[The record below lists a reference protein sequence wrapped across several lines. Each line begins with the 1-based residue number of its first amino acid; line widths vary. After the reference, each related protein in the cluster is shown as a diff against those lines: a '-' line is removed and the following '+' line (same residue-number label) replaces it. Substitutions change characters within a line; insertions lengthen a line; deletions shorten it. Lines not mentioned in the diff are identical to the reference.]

1 MTAYSSNSSVHPL
14 PDDEAQ
20 RLRALHNL
28 EILDTDPDP
37 TFDLLAK
44 TAATIF
50 GTPQAFISFVDES
63 RQWFK
68 SKYGSETAQTPRDV
82 AFCSFTIRRH
92 GVTVVLNAREDARF
106 RDNPLVCG
114 PPGIRFYAGA
124 PLRLKDCQNVGAL
137 CVIDT
142 KPRDRFTPQQEE
154 TLKRLAELV
163 CEALEAHKELVAQNR
178 KNEELQN
185 GVVTP

>member
-1 MTAYSSNSSVHPL
+1 MVAFPLNHSFHSL
-14 PDDEAQ
+14 PDDEAE
-20 RLRALHNL
+20 RLRALHDL

-50 GTPQAFISFVDES
+50 GTPRAYITFIDES

-68 SKYGSETAQTPRDV
+68 SKYGSEASETPRDV

-92 GVTVVLNAREDARF
+92 GVTVVLNATEDARF

-114 PPGIRFYAGA
+114 SPGIRFYAGA
-124 PLRLKDCQNVGAL
+124 PLRLKDCQNIGAL
-137 CVIDT
+137 CVVDT
-142 KPRDRFTPQQEE
+142 KPWDRFTPHQEE

-163 CEALEAHKELVAQNR
+163 CEALEAHKEKVAR
-178 KNEELQN
+178 SKGNEDRQT
-185 GVVTP
+185 GQ

>member
-1 MTAYSSNSSVHPL
+1 MAASSSNSSLSNL

-20 RLRALHNL
+20 RLRALRNL

-44 TAATIF
+44 TAAAIF
-50 GTPQAFISFVDES
+50 GTPQAYISFVDES

-68 SKYGSETAQTPRDV
+68 SKYGSETSETSRDV

-92 GVTVVLNAREDARF
+92 GVTVVLDARDDTRF
-106 RDNPLVCG
+106 RDNPTVHG
-114 PPGIRFYAGA
+114 SPGIRFYAGA
-124 PLRLKDCQNVGAL
+124 PLRLKDCQNIGAL
-137 CVIDT
+137 CVVDT
-142 KPRDRFTPQQEE
+142 KPRDRFTLHQEE

-163 CEALEAHKELVAQNR
+163 CEALEAHKEKVAR
-178 KNEELQN
+178 IKENEKQQ
-185 GVVTP
+185 TAQ